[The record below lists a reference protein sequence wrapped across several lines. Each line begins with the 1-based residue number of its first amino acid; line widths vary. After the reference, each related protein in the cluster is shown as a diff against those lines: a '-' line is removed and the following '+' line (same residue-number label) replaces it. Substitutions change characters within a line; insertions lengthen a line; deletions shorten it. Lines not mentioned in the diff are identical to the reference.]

1 MKAMRIF
8 VPIRIVPT
16 MVDSNVIKPTSNI
29 EAIQRITNF
38 FKANNGKLLILT
50 GAGGKKMLS

>member
-1 MKAMRIF
+1 MRIF

-16 MVDSNVIKPTSNI
+16 IVDSNIIKPSSNI

-38 FKANNGKLLILT
+38 FKVNNGKLLVLT
-50 GAGGKKMLS
+50 GAGEKKF